1 MDILEELKAELKS
14 IKEGYNKIPD
24 ITTRLDDIEK
34 AFKRPPLP
42 QVDGTPEVSK
52 TKAFVN
58 FLRYG
63 KADMKPDERK
73 QLVEDSDG
81 RVLVPDEVDSE
92 LRRRLPEL
100 NVVRNLATVRQTSRE
115 VVNFKFID
123 EVKGG
128 FGEKLETSNRLETA
142 LGDSLNEKK
151 KWEIENKQLYVED
164 LNGLVRVGVDLL
176 SDSMFD
182 LEAYVRDS
190 FTRKRAEAEEEAF
203 ILGRGHSKNEPL
215 GLFDYDD
222 AHEDAVES
230 DKLSA
235 KAILDLIYS
244 VPSQYRR
251 NGAFIMD
258 NRTEAEIMKLA
269 HEEDF
274 VFIQNTNAALPN
286 MLFGYPIYTTHVTL
300 SPYQVGTVKDQRK
313 DALREDLK
321 RLKDLLSVKKAFYP
335 IAFGDFKSAYVVL
348 DRLGTTVQRLN
359 ELYIE
364 SGQIGFKFS
373 ARVGGGVINH
383 DAYCLLKLHNVEAA
397 QASKAK

>member
-123 EVKGG
+123 EVKVG

-203 ILGRGHSKNEPL
+203 ILGRGHPKNEPQ
-215 GLFDYDD
+215 GIFNCKE
-222 AHEDAVES
+222 AQKNAVES
-230 DKLSA
+230 KDINS
-235 KAILDLIYS
+235 KALLDLIYS
-244 VPSQYRR
+244 IPSQYRR
-251 NGAFIMD
+251 NAVFIMD

-269 HEEDF
+269 HDERF
-274 VFIQNTNAALPN
+274 TFIQNTNAALPN
-286 MLFGYPIYTTHVTL
+286 TLFGYPIYTTHVNL
-300 SPYQVGTVKDQRK
+300 FPYKDGTVIGDTKE
-313 DALREDLK
+313 LMT
-321 RLKDLLSVKKAFYP
+321 LLGLGKNEFCP
-335 IAFGDFKSAYVVL
+335 IAFGDFKSAYVIL

-373 ARVGGGVINH
+373 ARVGGGVIVPE
-383 DAYCLLKLHNVEAA
+383 AYNLLKVKTAEVAE
-397 QASKAK
+397 KK